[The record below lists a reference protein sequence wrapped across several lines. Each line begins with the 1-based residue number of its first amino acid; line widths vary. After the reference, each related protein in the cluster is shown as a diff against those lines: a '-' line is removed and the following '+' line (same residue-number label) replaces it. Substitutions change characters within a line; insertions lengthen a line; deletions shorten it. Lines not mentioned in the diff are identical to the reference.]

1 MGSESHVFF
10 YKRNEQNQLHQKGKL
25 AVGGK
30 PVDLLTDGTLTDVP
44 FKNITVIAEKTVMF
58 LGLTF
63 TSLSQ
68 KPMAVFL
75 QSFTIL
81 C

>member
-1 MGSESHVFF
+1 M
-10 YKRNEQNQLHQKGKL
+10 
-25 AVGGK
+25 GGK